1 LAVKTTSFGDDCL
14 LGSECNQFLKT
25 TFFIGIFYLIKRT
38 FRAAKWIAII
48 QVTCSFNAGITLIS
62 GHKFFAVTRAT
73 VQVTDLV
80 QATG

>member
-1 LAVKTTSFGDDCL
+1 MEVNYEYALPSLYILKVK
-14 LGSECNQFLKT
+14 
-25 TFFIGIFYLIKRT
+25 LIHPLSLP
-38 FRAAKWIAII
+38 FAFP
-48 QVTCSFNAGITLIS
+48 FNAGITLIA